1 MAQNNQNKNQNNLF
15 KKPKKN
21 RRQVF
26 AVVFFAALLAALAAL
41 AGWFEISYAESF
53 YPGVKINSLSLGGK
67 TKPEVLERLKAIE
80 AEIKKQGLK
89 FIAEGQEIK
98 IDPLVISTFSP
109 DFARPLLIF
118 DWQKTVDE
126 AYTAG
131 RGGNWPQNLKDQIKI
146 LIFGR
151 QMPVAYNLDQPE
163 LINILTDK
171 FSGLE
176 KPPAEAK
183 LEIKNGQ
190 AEVSAEQSGY
200 IFDYQKAAGEL
211 AVKIEAM
218 QLGAIKLDLIFT
230 EPKIKKQDTAEALKG
245 LDKILALEEIKLRAE
260 GKEWKL
266 AKEKF
271 SAWLEFQFKGNQV
284 VLAVNKDQVLAYLAE
299 IAKEVD
305 VPVVDAKIEL
315 AGERVISFTPS
326 QEGKNL
332 DQEKAYENISANILA
347 GQGGEIELLV
357 AVTPVKIATG
367 DVNDLGIK
375 ELIGRGVSNFKGS
388 PKNRRHNIAVGA
400 KSLNGILIKPGEEF
414 SLLKAL
420 GPIDGEHGYLQ
431 ELVIKGNRT
440 VPEYGGGLCQIGTT
454 TFRAAL
460 RSGLPITQR
469 QNHSYRVVYYEPA
482 GMDATIYDPWP
493 DFRFLNDTGF
503 YILFMARVEGDDL
516 IFDFYGT
523 KDGRKVV
530 INPDPPKI
538 FNITGPGPVRYID
551 STDLKPGE
559 KKKLESPHSGADTY
573 FKYTVTYPSGEV
585 KEQEFKSHYVPWP
598 EVWLVGAAPS
608 STEPIV
614 SLPPG

>member
-1 MAQNNQNKNQNNLF
+1 
-15 KKPKKN
+15 
-21 RRQVF
+21 
-26 AVVFFAALLAALAAL
+26 
-41 AGWFEISYAESF
+41 
-53 YPGVKINSLSLGGK
+53 
-67 TKPEVLERLKAIE
+67 
-80 AEIKKQGLK
+80 
-89 FIAEGQEIK
+89 
-98 IDPLVISTFSP
+98 
-109 DFARPLLIF
+109 
-118 DWQKTVDE
+118 
-126 AYTAG
+126 
-131 RGGNWPQNLKDQIKI
+131 
-146 LIFGR
+146 
-151 QMPVAYNLDQPE
+151 
-163 LINILTDK
+163 
-171 FSGLE
+171 
-176 KPPAEAK
+176 
-183 LEIKNGQ
+183 
-190 AEVSAEQSGY
+190 
-200 IFDYQKAAGEL
+200 
-211 AVKIEAM
+211 
-218 QLGAIKLDLIFT
+218 
-230 EPKIKKQDTAEALKG
+230 
-245 LDKILALEEIKLRAE
+245 
-260 GKEWKL
+260 
-266 AKEKF
+266 
-271 SAWLEFQFKGNQV
+271 
-284 VLAVNKDQVLAYLAE
+284 
-299 IAKEVD
+299 
-305 VPVVDAKIEL
+305 
-315 AGERVISFTPS
+315 
-326 QEGKNL
+326 
-332 DQEKAYENISANILA
+332 
-347 GQGGEIELLV
+347 LV